1 MSRQTPMSCAQRGP
15 LSPRP
20 LCHCQLCR
28 DKGRLKRLL
37 HRDRRMARGLKP
49 YPPHS
54 LRPLTGT
61 QRPHRQMHQ
70 VKTWRCPC
78 DERQVHTGKTCPQC
92 HQAPSWTVAVA

>member
-1 MSRQTPMSCAQRGP
+1 MSRTPMPCAQRGP

-49 YPPHS
+49 YHPHS

-61 QRPHRQMHQ
+61 QRLHRQMHQ

-78 DERQVHTGKTCPQC
+78 DPWQVQIEPVCRAC
-92 HQAPSWTVAVA
+92 YQAPPWAVAT